1 MPRREWLSRDL
12 WTLGDSGV
20 SVLLINDS
28 KSTALV
34 GTLITGDAVHVGVGC
49 VWGGLQISVLS
60 VQFRFEPKT
69 ALKNQV
75 Y

>member
-12 WTLGDSGV
+12 WNLGDGGV
-20 SVLLINDS
+20 SVLLI

-34 GTLITGDAVHVGVGC
+34 GTLITGDAVHVGMGC
-49 VWGGLQISVLS
+49 ECGVLQISVLS

>member
-12 WTLGDSGV
+12 WNLGDGGV
-20 SVLLINDS
+20 SVLLI

-34 GTLITGDAVHVGVGC
+34 GTLITGDAVHVGMGC
-49 VWGGLQISVLS
+49 VCGGLQISVLS